1 MTRADVI
8 QAAFR
13 AWGRD
18 LYRTTSLRD
27 VAAELGVSKAALY
40 RHFCSKQ
47 ALLEAMGEWFCDD
60 YAARMRDEHL
70 RAAAADPGEAL
81 VILLRG
87 MMRYY
92 AGNAYAFVF
101 SLIYVY
107 GEQRLGSP
115 QKMLA
120 RRGVDMG
127 IFARILPSAGSVRAI
142 RMVFAT
148 LAFAM
153 AYFHR
158 LGPSERS
165 TGTPLPLRDAEDD
178 GNPGGD
184 AARRRE
190 EPEEA
195 GRGEVLERDISLVC
209 CIVFRGLGFQKKE
222 VEVLDYGALE
232 RKVSGLGRRIE
243 ENGLLHS
250 VAEAVAGAGPWGVS
264 MEMVARVSGLSK
276 SGLYAHFKNKR
287 DMLVRL
293 FATEFDRII
302 AFAEESARLSM
313 VPAERLYLAIF
324 AIGDYLR
331 SRPDVLIALDWL
343 RTRRIGIPESADK
356 RVPVHLYR
364 IFQGIQLVPE
374 FPGQAYDVEGDW
386 IPAWILF
393 LIVTFLMQDMWQ
405 DKRKFTEWLSM
416 PKGIRRQISREGAAR
431 IPNETFRDLYRLI
444 VRGIGELVPAPGV

>member
-18 LYRTTSLRD
+18 VYRTTSLRD
-27 VAAELGVSKAALY
+27 VAGELGVSKAALY

-60 YAARMRDEHL
+60 YAARTREDYL
-70 RAAAADPGEAL
+70 RAAGAADPGEAL
-81 VILLRG
+81 VILIRAI
-87 MMRYY
+87 MRYY
-92 AGNAYAFVF
+92 AADAYVFVF

-107 GEQRLGSP
+107 GERRLGSP
-115 QKMLA
+115 QEMLT

-127 IFARILPSAGSVRAI
+127 IFERLLAHTDSPGTI
-142 RMVFAT
+142 RLVFAT

-153 AYFHR
+153 AYYHR

-165 TGTPLPLRDAEDD
+165 ICPPLPSPHSQD
-178 GNPGGD
+178 GGAD
-184 AARRRE
+184 AAG
-190 EPEEA
+190 PQGEA
-195 GRGEVLERDISLVC
+195 GKGEFLERDISLVC
-209 CIVFRGLGFQKKE
+209 CIIFRGLGFQKEE
-222 VEVLDYGALE
+222 VESLDYGALE
-232 RKVSGLGRRIE
+232 RKVSGLGLRIE
-243 ENGLLHS
+243 ENELLHS
-250 VAEAVAGAGPWGVS
+250 VAEAVARAGPWGVS

-287 DMLVRL
+287 DMLVQL

-302 AFAEESARLSM
+302 AFAEESARLST

-324 AIGDYLR
+324 SIGEYLR

-343 RTRRIGIPESADK
+343 RTRRVGMPGPADE

-364 IFQGIQLVPE
+364 IFRDIELFSGS
-374 FPGQAYDVEGDW
+374 PGRLYQVEGDW

-393 LIVTFLMQDMWQ
+393 LIVTFLMQGMGQ

-416 PKGIRRQISREGAAR
+416 PKGIRRQLSREGVAR
-431 IPNETFRDLYRLI
+431 ISNETFRNLYRLI
-444 VRGIGELVPAPGV
+444 VRGIGRPVPAPGGP